1 MSFQLISIWIIW
13 TGALGLLVAPRIKSP
28 GLRWFAVIIIAV
40 MGWVPVNDLA
50 LAAYL
55 RAYIGDLS
63 ITSCVLLTAALFET
77 LGFQKFVHV
86 RSKQSLAACVVATAC
101 IFYPMALGATYI
113 DPYQWGYQPYY
124 MLPALLSITLASWFS
139 QRHLLSLCI
148 SLAVL
153 AYALKLGESDNL
165 WDYLIDPAL
174 AIVCAVKLLTLR
186 ETTERRLFS

>member
-1 MSFQLISIWIIW
+1 MSLQLISIWIIW
-13 TGALGLLVAPRIKSP
+13 TSALGLIVAPRIKSP
-28 GLRWFAVIIIAV
+28 GLRWLTVIVIAV
-40 MGWVPVNDLA
+40 LGWVPVKGLVPVS
-50 LAAYL
+50 YL
-55 RAYIGDLS
+55 RAYTGDLS
-63 ITSCVLLTAALFET
+63 ITSCVLLMLALFET
-77 LGFQKFVHV
+77 LSFQKFIHV

-101 IFYPMALGATYI
+101 VFYPMALGATYI

-174 AIVCAVKLLTLR
+174 TLVCAVKLFTLS
-186 ETTERRLFS
+186 ETAERRLFS